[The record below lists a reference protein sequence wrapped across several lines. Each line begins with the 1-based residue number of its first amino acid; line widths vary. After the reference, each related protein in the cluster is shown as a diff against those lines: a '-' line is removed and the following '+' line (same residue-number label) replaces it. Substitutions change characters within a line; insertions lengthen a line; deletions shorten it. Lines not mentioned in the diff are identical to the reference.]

1 VDRLVPINPATPLL
15 REPLEVP
22 SPADF
27 TILYVEDEATSRE
40 QVARML
46 STRGY
51 RLMVAENGRDG
62 LELYLAH
69 TPDIVLT
76 DIMMPFMNGL
86 EMAREIRTR
95 EPDAQI
101 IVMTAFND
109 IDFLLQAI
117 DIGINQFVLKPVAL
131 RKLFDAVERSV
142 NVVMMQRQLRRQ
154 NEHIRLL
161 SNALEHRPSMAL
173 ITDTAGTIEYV
184 NRKFCEITGFDVNEA
199 VGQTPRI
206 IKSGETPA
214 EVYQE
219 LWSSI
224 LEGNEWHGSMLNR
237 KKNGELFWENV
248 SVSPLKAPDGSLIKF
263 IKSGEDVTRQRKLEA
278 ENLRSR
284 KAEAVGI
291 LAGGMAHDFN
301 NLLQVILGYIS
312 LAKLRVNSP
321 QTIAE
326 MLEIVEQTSLRAREL
341 SLNLLAFSKGG
352 EASVHPAP
360 LAPLIMSVIAAALRD
375 RSAITSEIRIAPD
388 LRQVRMD
395 DAQMERT
402 FSNLAQ
408 NAVEAMP
415 HGGAIRVEGEN
426 VTIGGEDTL
435 SLPAGEYVH
444 IAFHDTGKGIAP
456 EILPRIFDPYFT
468 TKEMGNQKGMGLSL
482 ALCHSIIRKHRGL
495 INAES
500 TPGKGTTFHIYLPAL
515 VEEPGMAPMEFTNKI

>member
-1 VDRLVPINPATPLL
+1 MTPDN
-15 REPLEVP
+15 
-22 SPADF
+22 SPTDF
-27 TILYVEDEATSRE
+27 TILYVEDEANARE
-40 QVARML
+40 QVKSIL
-46 STRGY
+46 NTRGY
-51 RLMVAENGRDG
+51 HLLTAENGRDG
-62 LELYLAH
+62 LDLYLEH

-86 EMAREIRTR
+86 EMARKIRTR

-109 IDFLLQAI
+109 IDYLLQAI
-117 DIGINQFVLKPVAL
+117 DIGINRFVVKPVAFQ
-131 RKLFDAVERSV
+131 KLFDAVERSI
-142 NVVMMQRQLRRQ
+142 NVVKIQRQLRRQ

-161 SNALEHRPSMAL
+161 SNALEHSPSMVL

-224 LEGNEWHGSMLNR
+224 LQGNEWHGNILNR
-237 KKNGELFWENV
+237 KKNSELFWENV
-248 SVSPLKAPDGSLIKF
+248 SISPLKAPDGSLLKF

-284 KAEAVGI
+284 KMEAIGI

-301 NLLQVILGYIS
+301 NLLQVIFGYIS
-312 LAKLRVNSP
+312 LAKLHADSP

-326 MLEIVEQTSLRAREL
+326 MLAIAEQTSLRAREL
-341 SLNLLAFSKGG
+341 SLHLLTLSKSDEAF
-352 EASVHPAP
+352 VHPAP
-360 LAPLIMSVIAAALRD
+360 LAPLIMSTISAALRD
-375 RSAITSEIRIAPD
+375 RSAIAGEFRIAPD

-395 DAQMERT
+395 DVQMERT

-415 HGGAIRVEGEN
+415 NGGTLRVEGEN
-426 VTIGGEDTL
+426 VTMGEQNTL
-435 SLPAGEYVH
+435 PLPTGEYVH
-444 IAFHDTGKGIAP
+444 VALHDTGKGITP

-482 ALCHSIIRKHRGL
+482 ALCHSIICKHKGL
-495 INAES
+495 ISAES

-515 VEEPGMAPMEFTNKI
+515 VEEAGMAPVEFTNKI

>member
-1 VDRLVPINPATPLL
+1 MTPDH
-15 REPLEVP
+15 
-22 SPADF
+22 SPAEF

-40 QVARML
+40 QVKRML
-46 STRGY
+46 NTRGY
-51 RLMVAENGRDG
+51 RLMMAENGRDG
-62 LELYLAH
+62 LEHYLSH

-76 DIMMPFMNGL
+76 DIMMPFMSGL

-109 IDFLLQAI
+109 IDYLLQAI
-117 DIGINQFVLKPVAL
+117 DIGINQFVVKPVAFQ
-131 RKLFDAVERSV
+131 KLFDAVERSI

-161 SNALEHRPSMAL
+161 SNALEHSPSMAL

-199 VGQTPRI
+199 VGQTPCI
-206 IKSGETPA
+206 IKSGKTPA

-224 LEGNEWHGSMLNR
+224 LQGNEWHGSMLNR

-248 SVSPLKAPDGSLIKF
+248 SISPLKAPDGSLVKF
-263 IKSGEDVTRQRKLEA
+263 IRSGEDVTGQRKLEA

-284 KAEAVGI
+284 KMEAIGI

-312 LAKLRVNSP
+312 LAKLHVASP
-321 QTIAE
+321 RTVAE
-326 MLEIVEQTSLRAREL
+326 MLETAEQTSLRAKEL
-341 SLNLLAFSKGG
+341 SLRLLAFSRGG
-352 EASVHPAP
+352 EAFVRSAP
-360 LAPLIMSVIAAALRD
+360 LAPLIMSVIAAVLREC
-375 RSAITSEIRIAPD
+375 SAIAGEFRIAPD
-388 LRQVRMD
+388 LRLVRMD

-402 FSNLAQ
+402 FSHLAQ

-415 HGGAIRVEGEN
+415 HGGTLRVEGEN
-426 VTIGGEDTL
+426 VIIGEQDRL

-444 IAFHDTGKGIAP
+444 ITLHDTGKGITP

-468 TKEMGNQKGMGLSL
+468 TKEMGSQKGMGLSL
-482 ALCHSIIRKHRGL
+482 ALCHSIIRKHKGL
-495 INAES
+495 ISAES
-500 TPGKGTTFHIYLPAL
+500 TPGKGTAFHIYLPAL
-515 VEEPGMAPMEFTNKI
+515 VEEPGMAP

>member
-1 VDRLVPINPATPLL
+1 MTPDH
-15 REPLEVP
+15 

-40 QVARML
+40 QIKSIL
-46 STRGY
+46 KTLGY
-51 RLMVAENGRDG
+51 RMMTAENGREG
-62 LELYLAH
+62 LELFLEL

-76 DIMMPFMNGL
+76 DINMPFMNGL

-109 IDFLLQAI
+109 TDYLLQAI
-117 DIGINQFVLKPVAL
+117 DIGINQFVVKPVAFQ
-131 RKLFDAVERSV
+131 KLFDAVERSI
-142 NVVMMQRQLRRQ
+142 NVVKIQRQLRRQ

-161 SNALEHRPSMAL
+161 SNALEHSPSMVL

-184 NRKFCEITGFDVNEA
+184 NRKFCEMTGFDVNEA

-224 LEGNEWHGSMLNR
+224 LQGNEWHGSMLNR

-248 SVSPLKAPDGSLIKF
+248 SISPLKAPDGSLLKF
-263 IKSGEDVTRQRKLEA
+263 IKSGEDVTRQRNLEA

-284 KAEAVGI
+284 KMEAIGI

-312 LAKLRVNSP
+312 LAKLHVNSP

-326 MLEIVEQTSLRAREL
+326 MLEIAEQTSLHAREL
-341 SLNLLAFSKGG
+341 SMRLLAFSKGG
-352 EASVHPAP
+352 EAFVHPAP
-360 LAPLIMSVIAAALRD
+360 LAPLDHVGYR
-375 RSAITSEIRIAPD
+375 RR
-388 LRQVRMD
+388 
-395 DAQMERT
+395 AQ
-402 FSNLAQ
+402 
-408 NAVEAMP
+408 
-415 HGGAIRVEGEN
+415 G
-426 VTIGGEDTL
+426 
-435 SLPAGEYVH
+435 
-444 IAFHDTGKGIAP
+444 
-456 EILPRIFDPYFT
+456 
-468 TKEMGNQKGMGLSL
+468 
-482 ALCHSIIRKHRGL
+482 
-495 INAES
+495 
-500 TPGKGTTFHIYLPAL
+500 
-515 VEEPGMAPMEFTNKI
+515 

>member
-1 VDRLVPINPATPLL
+1 MTPDH
-15 REPLEVP
+15 

-27 TILYVEDEATSRE
+27 TILYVEDEAASRE
-40 QVARML
+40 QAKRML
-46 STRGY
+46 NTRGY
-51 RLMVAENGRDG
+51 RLITAENGRDG
-62 LELYLAH
+62 LELYHEH

-76 DIMMPFMNGL
+76 DIMMPFMSGL

-109 IDFLLQAI
+109 IDYLLQAI
-117 DIGINQFVLKPVAL
+117 DIGINQFVIKPVAYQ
-131 RKLFDAVERSV
+131 KLFDAIERSI
-142 NVVMMQRQLRRQ
+142 NVVKMQRQLRRQ

-161 SNALEHRPSMAL
+161 SNALEHSPSMVL

-184 NRKFCEITGFDVNEA
+184 NRKFCEMTGFEVNEA

-206 IKSGETPA
+206 IKSDETPA

-224 LEGNEWHGSMLNR
+224 LQGNEWHGSMLNR

-248 SVSPLKAPDGSLIKF
+248 SISPLKAPDGSLLKF

-278 ENLRSR
+278 ENLSSR
-284 KAEAVGI
+284 KMEAIGI

-312 LAKLRVNSP
+312 LARLNVNSP
-321 QTIAE
+321 QIIAE
-326 MLEIVEQTSLRAREL
+326 MLAIAEQTSQHAKEL
-341 SLNLLAFSKGG
+341 SQHLLAFSRGG
-352 EASVHPAP
+352 EAFLHSVP
-360 LAPLIMSVIAAALRD
+360 LAPLIRSAIAAALRD
-375 RSAITSEIRIAPD
+375 RSAIASEFRISPD
-388 LRQVRMD
+388 LRRVRMD
-395 DAQMERT
+395 DSQMERA

-415 HGGAIRVEGEN
+415 HGGTLRIEGEN
-426 VTIGGEDTL
+426 VTVGEQDAL

-444 IAFHDTGKGIAP
+444 IAFHDTGKGITP
-456 EILPRIFDPYFT
+456 EVLPRIFDPYFT
-468 TKEMGNQKGMGLSL
+468 TKDMGSQKGLGLSL
-482 ALCHSIIRKHRGL
+482 ALCYSIICKHKGL

-500 TPGKGTTFHIYLPAL
+500 TPGKGTTFHIYLPAI
-515 VEEPGMAPMEFTNKI
+515 VEEPGMAPMEFANKI